1 MTGVSV
7 AASQNGFCL
16 MFHCKSTLSR
26 FLEVQYLM
34 LKVGVIVREH
44 INYGLYILEF
54 CGALFPI
61 RNNYILFSSKVIS
74 FIDALFFIF
83 ADFFVDNPACICEH
97 FVASGFN
104 LAAS

>member
-54 CGALFPI
+54 CGALFPSETI
-61 RNNYILFSSKVIS
+61 
-74 FIDALFFIF
+74 IF
-83 ADFFVDNPACICEH
+83 CF
-97 FVASGFN
+97 
-104 LAAS
+104 LRK